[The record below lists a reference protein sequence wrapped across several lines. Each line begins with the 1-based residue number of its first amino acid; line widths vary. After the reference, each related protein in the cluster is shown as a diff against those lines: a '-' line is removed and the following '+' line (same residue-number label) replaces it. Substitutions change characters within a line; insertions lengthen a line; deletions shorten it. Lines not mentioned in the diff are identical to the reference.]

1 MFLLPN
7 GMTWLNLCKQGGPYL
22 GFCAGRVDSVDG
34 SDSLPLGPTQEQEEL
49 YPCEVDGDCKEPLGP
64 TTVGLIYV
72 NPEGHMG
79 VPDPTNIVGDIRDVF
94 SRMGMNDTETVALI
108 GGGHSFGKCHAA
120 CELGKD

>member
-49 YPCEVDGDCKEPLGP
+49 YPCEVDGDLSTLTLRVIWESLTLPILSEIFVTC
-64 TTVGLIYV
+64 
-72 NPEGHMG
+72 
-79 VPDPTNIVGDIRDVF
+79 
-94 SRMGMNDTETVALI
+94 SRVWA
-108 GGGHSFGKCHAA
+108 
-120 CELGKD
+120 